1 MTKFEERESH
11 QRSPM
16 SPEKLSEQAPTAVQR
31 NPNHQRI
38 VEKGETGV
46 DSPEAKEKLRKSGM
60 TKT

>member
-1 MTKFEERESH
+1 
-11 QRSPM
+11 M

-38 VEKGETGV
+38 VEEGETGV